1 MSGQTARFIK
11 KLTADMKEASDE
23 EEYERA
29 ARLRDDVKALERAL
43 EKQAVVLGDGTDC
56 DVIALAEDQLEAA
69 VQIFYVR
76 GGRIRGQRGWVLE
89 KVEDVDH
96 RRPGRALPRPVLR
109 RGNLTGQQ
117 RHPARGARPRAAAG
131 RRRR

>member
-1 MSGQTARFIK
+1 MSGQTSRFIR
-11 KLTADMKEASDE
+11 KLTADMKEASEE

-29 ARLRDDVKALERAL
+29 ARLRDDIKALERAL

-56 DVIALAEDQLEAA
+56 DVIALAEDPLEAA

-89 KVEDVDH
+89 KVEETTTSTLVERFLGQFYGDAGAGDTN
-96 RRPGRALPRPVLR
+96 GIPREVLVPE
-109 RGNLTGQQ
+109 L
-117 RHPARGARPRAAAG
+117 
-131 RRRR
+131 